1 MVGSDLNTQ
10 DEYQQKKSLER
21 LPFATASLILG
32 FLSCVIFGIISSVPA
47 IILGHISLSK
57 YKRNPKYQGKRIA
70 VAGIVLGYIG
80 ILITVFILLRFMSIY
95 YGYER

>member
-1 MVGSDLNTQ
+1 MVGDLNTQ
-10 DEYQQKKSLER
+10 DEYQQEKSLER
-21 LPFATASLILG
+21 LPFATASLIIG

>member
-1 MVGSDLNTQ
+1 MFGRNLKKQ
-10 DEYQQKKSLER
+10 DENLKEETLDR
-21 LPFATASLILG
+21 LPFSTASLILG
-32 FLSCVIFGIISSVPA
+32 FLSCVMFGIISSVPA

-80 ILITVFILLRFMSIY
+80 ILITIFIVLRFISIY
-95 YGYER
+95 YGYES